1 MFGVGLLRLRIIDP
15 SPGGGGGMFA
25 LDDRCC
31 ICRFIVAASGIPGV
45 GVAPGFA
52 GFPSVLGSGIPGVGV
67 APLGTAF
74 TAFPGAGIPGVV
86 FVDGGSGLGASPA
99 GILFVFVTTLT
110 FEFEPLKFEELLFDS
125 IEDPHPDSQIPVIPK
140 NPSKYL
146 FI

>member
-1 MFGVGLLRLRIIDP
+1 
-15 SPGGGGGMFA
+15 MFA
-25 LDDRCC
+25 LDDLCC
-31 ICRFIVAASGIPGV
+31 ICRFIVSGSGIPGV

-52 GFPSVLGSGIPGVGV
+52 GLPSVFGSGIPGVGV
-67 APLGTAF
+67 APFGTAF

-86 FVDGGSGLGASPA
+86 FVDGGNGLGASPA
-99 GILFVFVTTLT
+99 GILFVSVVTLT
-110 FEFEPLKFEELLFDS
+110 FEFATLTFDELLLGS